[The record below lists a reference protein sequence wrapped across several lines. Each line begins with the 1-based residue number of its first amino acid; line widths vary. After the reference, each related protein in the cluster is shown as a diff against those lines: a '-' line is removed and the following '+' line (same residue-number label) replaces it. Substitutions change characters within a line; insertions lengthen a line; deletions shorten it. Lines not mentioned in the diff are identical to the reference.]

1 VPAATGRFLWQPV
14 SARFKKEVCSRPP
27 PLPAAARPID
37 TARMYRLAGQE
48 PPDTA
53 RPGETTKNLPQNE
66 EWKNS
71 SRETR
76 QQGSIGQIVLAPDR
90 VFFQ

>member
-1 VPAATGRFLWQPV
+1 
-14 SARFKKEVCSRPP
+14 
-27 PLPAAARPID
+27 
-37 TARMYRLAGQE
+37 MYRLAGQE